1 MEFQAKL
8 KCCVDDYLCSLR
20 GPWRVAELCAQVPAG
35 LHGDDGLVF
44 VQGGARTGQLPEL
57 YSVVLVRDLPTEN
70 HGSKCARGFLN
81 VMPLCKSCRISQNT
95 PPDQSSETLSWLR
108 CGSPS
113 SPSTIRSTEAQ
124 FVHIRNAIADNL
136 NNSPT
141 KAGHHQD
148 AGLEAGC
155 FANAA

>member
-1 MEFQAKL
+1 MEMMAWSLSKEERAQASFPNSTQS
-8 KCCVDDYLCSLR
+8 YLFETFR
-20 GPWRVAELCAQVPAG
+20 QRITVPSA
-35 LHGDDGLVF
+35 
-44 VQGGARTGQLPEL
+44 PEASSMSCL
-57 YSVVLVRDLPTEN
+57 SFRD
-70 HGSKCARGFLN
+70 
-81 VMPLCKSCRISQNT
+81 MCKSCRISQNT